1 MKYGLFESRVE
12 LRKLPE
18 RLFDIV
24 CKDTKIGNPIKIY
37 DSEVE
42 ALAEL
47 KKYHSDIINITNFTV
62 FSTRRFFRCE
72 VYFVAECKKINED
85 EDETIENLIDG
96 DGIETAPLEREISLS
111 SAEFKVDGKTIQG
124 SKLEGYYKPLGET
137 IKFYTDFK
145 PDVLQLFYFR
155 EAYPDEDIITN
166 IVCYEWCC
174 EEKDLDKEE

>member
-1 MKYGLFESRVE
+1 MKKYGIFESRVE

-37 DSEVE
+37 DSEAE

-47 KKYHSDIINITNFTV
+47 KKYHSDITKTAGYVGSKFYDCTI
-62 FSTRRFFRCE
+62 
-72 VYFVAECKKINED
+72 YFVAECKKLNEGSN
-85 EDETIENLIDG
+85 ETIDNLVNG

-111 SAEFKVDGKTIQG
+111 PAEFKVNGKTIKG
-124 SKLEGYYKPLGET
+124 SKFEGYYKPLGET
-137 IKFYTDFK
+137 IKFYTNFE
-145 PDVLQLFYFR
+145 PAVLQFFYFR

-166 IVCYEWCC
+166 IVCHEWCC
-174 EEKDLDKEE
+174 EEKDLDEEE

>member
-24 CKDTKIGNPIKIY
+24 CKDTKIGNPIKVY
-37 DSEVE
+37 DSEAE

-62 FSTRRFFRCE
+62 FSTKRFFRCE
-72 VYFVAECKKINED
+72 VYFVAECEKLNED
-85 EDETIENLIDG
+85 GSETTDNLIDG

-111 SAEFKVDGKTIQG
+111 PAEFKVDGKL
-124 SKLEGYYKPLGET
+124 SKAVSLRAVMNQS
-137 IKFYTDFK
+137 I
-145 PDVLQLFYFR
+145 
-155 EAYPDEDIITN
+155 
-166 IVCYEWCC
+166 
-174 EEKDLDKEE
+174 

>member
-1 MKYGLFESRVE
+1 MKYGIFKSRVE

-18 RLFDIV
+18 RLFGIV
-24 CKDTKIGNPIKIY
+24 CEDTEIGNPIKIY
-37 DSEVE
+37 DSKEE

-47 KKYHSDIINITNFTV
+47 KKYHSDITKTV
-62 FSTRRFFRCE
+62 GYVGNKFYDCII
-72 VYFVAECKKINED
+72 YFVAKCEKINED

-96 DGIETAPLEREISLS
+96 DGIETAPLKREISLS

-145 PDVLQLFYFR
+145 PDVLQLFLFQGSISR
-155 EAYPDEDIITN
+155 
-166 IVCYEWCC
+166 
-174 EEKDLDKEE
+174 

>member
-1 MKYGLFESRVE
+1 MKYGIFESRVE

-24 CKDTKIGNPIKIY
+24 SLCENIGNPIKIY

-72 VYFVAECKKINED
+72 VYFVAECEKIN
-85 EDETIENLIDG
+85 EDETIENLING

-111 SAEFKVDGKTIQG
+111 LAEFKVDGKTIKG
-124 SKLEGYYKPLGET
+124 SKLEGSYEPIYIATTPDDLQC
-137 IKFYTDFK
+137 YFK
-145 PDVLQLFYFR
+145 
-155 EAYPDEDIITN
+155 EAYPDEDIVYN
-166 IVCYEWCC
+166 IRNN
-174 EEKDLDKEE
+174 EEIYNEHELN

>member
-1 MKYGLFESRVE
+1 MKYGIFESRVE

-24 CKDTKIGNPIKIY
+24 SLCENIGNPIKIY

-72 VYFVAECKKINED
+72 VYFVAECEKID
-85 EDETIENLIDG
+85 EDKGETIENLING

-111 SAEFKVDGKTIQG
+111 LAEFKVDGKTIKG
-124 SKLEGYYKPLGET
+124 SKLEGSYEPIYIATTPDDLQC
-137 IKFYTDFK
+137 YFK
-145 PDVLQLFYFR
+145 
-155 EAYPDEDIITN
+155 EAYPDEDIVYN
-166 IVCYEWCC
+166 IRNN
-174 EEKDLDKEE
+174 EEIYNEHELNEEE